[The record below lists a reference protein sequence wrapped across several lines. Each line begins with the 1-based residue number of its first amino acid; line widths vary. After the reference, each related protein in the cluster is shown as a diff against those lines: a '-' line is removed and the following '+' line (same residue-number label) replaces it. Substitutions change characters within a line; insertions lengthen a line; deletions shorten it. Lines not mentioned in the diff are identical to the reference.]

1 MKTSCFRQ
9 KLRRSCI
16 MNMRLKCLL
25 SITTTLVVQVVG
37 NMFLTRAVLSEYHHA
52 HIGSGYQ
59 PYTVHDF
66 LKCGTVTGEHR
77 HTALSCLT
85 FFQYGTDQGD
95 KFILHKPVSYTH
107 LHGNLVASGGSYKI
121 VQPFEIYR
129 RQLVYD
135 DRRLQHLSLI
145 HIFRKKALYR
155 VTPDYSISMLHE
167 WRKDGTNI

>member
-1 MKTSCFRQ
+1 
-9 KLRRSCI
+9 
-16 MNMRLKCLL
+16 
-25 SITTTLVVQVVG
+25 VQVVG

-95 KFILHKPVSYTH
+95 KFILHKLFGNIVYRAEFH
-107 LHGNLVASGGSYKI
+107 AFHGGINFGVVGHNDEGL
-121 VQPFEIYR
+121 
-129 RQLVYD
+129 
-135 DRRLQHLSLI
+135 HLSLLS
-145 HIFRKKALYR
+145 HPAQKVNA
-155 VTPDYSISMLHE
+155 VTVRQAQVGNHDVIICRLL
-167 WRKDGTNI
+167 